1 MPVIRLAAALVLLLA
16 SGGMLFAQTAQPAV
30 STPDFYADAPEAD
43 RASIAKAEEFAA
55 QGKWLSA
62 WKTLAEFDAA
72 NANPFILAEK
82 VRIALDGYAQNT
94 LHLVFGFVD
103 LAEGQDLESAR
114 YGEIEIIGDPIEF
127 NPGEIAKAIEDK
139 GEAIPPVLSM
149 MLGDFYHTVWA
160 NYQGQWLQEDAE
172 ILAQGAE
179 NYERAMAY
187 DTYTPAS
194 LDRHSEI
201 LMTLQRFDAA
211 ESVLAKGLELDPE
224 NHVLILRMADIYFSS
239 GRFAEVYPLADKI
252 IAAPTDEEE
261 LNDAYVTAIK
271 AGLFSDENI
280 DAAVQSMA
288 KLNSIPKVLSEDIC
302 RAVTACTDVT
312 GFGLAGHAL
321 DLLSDGASLEIEME
335 SLPLL
340 PGIREM
346 ADMGLIPA
354 GAYRNKEHSGSKVI
368 NESRMGIF
376 AEDLIFDPQT
386 SGGLLIAIPSEL
398 EEDLLK
404 QLHAGGFNWSVRI
417 GKFVE
422 GDGLLKLV

>member
-1 MPVIRLAAALVLLLA
+1 MDFITPVVDSPEYFGKIAAANSLSDVYA
-16 SGGMLFAQTAQPAV
+16 MGGKPL
-30 STPDFYADAPEAD
+30 
-43 RASIAKAEEFAA
+43 
-55 QGKWLSA
+55 
-62 WKTLAEFDAA
+62 
-72 NANPFILAEK
+72 
-82 VRIALDGYAQNT
+82 IALNVVCFPTDCEPLDVLKEILNGGAQ
-94 LHLVFGFVD
+94 
-103 LAEGQDLESAR
+103 
-114 YGEIEIIGDPIEF
+114 
-127 NPGEIAKAIEDK
+127 KAIEAGAMLAGGHSVQDEEPK
-139 GEAIPPVLSM
+139 YGLVVFGEVKKDRMWTVGTAKP
-149 MLGDFYHTVWA
+149 GD
-160 NYQGQWLQEDAE
+160 
-172 ILAQGAE
+172 
-179 NYERAMAY
+179 
-187 DTYTPAS
+187 
-194 LDRHSEI
+194 
-201 LMTLQRFDAA
+201 
-211 ESVLAKGLELDPE
+211 
-224 NHVLILRMADIYFSS
+224 VLILTKPI
-239 GRFAEVYPLADKI
+239 GTG
-252 IAAPTDEEE
+252 IA
-261 LNDAYVTAIK
+261 VTAIK

-335 SLPLL
+335 SLPIL
-340 PGIREM
+340 PGIGEM

-398 EEDLLK
+398 EEELIK

-422 GDGLLKLV
+422 GDNLIKLV

>member
-1 MPVIRLAAALVLLLA
+1 MDFITPVVDSPEYFGKIAAANSLSDVYA
-16 SGGMLFAQTAQPAV
+16 MGGKPL
-30 STPDFYADAPEAD
+30 
-43 RASIAKAEEFAA
+43 
-55 QGKWLSA
+55 
-62 WKTLAEFDAA
+62 
-72 NANPFILAEK
+72 
-82 VRIALDGYAQNT
+82 IALNVVCFPTDCEPLDVLKQILNGGAQ
-94 LHLVFGFVD
+94 
-103 LAEGQDLESAR
+103 
-114 YGEIEIIGDPIEF
+114 
-127 NPGEIAKAIEDK
+127 KAIEAGAMLAGGHSVQDEEPK
-139 GEAIPPVLSM
+139 YGLVVFGEVKKDRMWTVGTAKP
-149 MLGDFYHTVWA
+149 GD
-160 NYQGQWLQEDAE
+160 
-172 ILAQGAE
+172 
-179 NYERAMAY
+179 
-187 DTYTPAS
+187 
-194 LDRHSEI
+194 
-201 LMTLQRFDAA
+201 
-211 ESVLAKGLELDPE
+211 
-224 NHVLILRMADIYFSS
+224 VLILTKPI
-239 GRFAEVYPLADKI
+239 GTG
-252 IAAPTDEEE
+252 IA
-261 LNDAYVTAIK
+261 VTAIK

-340 PGIREM
+340 PGIGEM

-398 EEDLLK
+398 EEELLK

-422 GDGLLKLV
+422 GANSIKLI

>member
-1 MPVIRLAAALVLLLA
+1 MDFITPVVDSPEYFGKIAAANSLSDVYA
-16 SGGMLFAQTAQPAV
+16 MGGKPL
-30 STPDFYADAPEAD
+30 
-43 RASIAKAEEFAA
+43 
-55 QGKWLSA
+55 
-62 WKTLAEFDAA
+62 
-72 NANPFILAEK
+72 
-82 VRIALDGYAQNT
+82 IALNVVCFPTDC
-94 LHLVFGFVD
+94 
-103 LAEGQDLESAR
+103 E
-114 YGEIEIIGDPIEF
+114 P
-127 NPGEIAKAIEDK
+127 
-139 GEAIPPVLSM
+139 
-149 MLGDFYHTVWA
+149 
-160 NYQGQWLQEDAE
+160 
-172 ILAQGAE
+172 
-179 NYERAMAY
+179 
-187 DTYTPAS
+187 
-194 LDRHSEI
+194 LD
-201 LMTLQRFDAA
+201 
-211 ESVLAKGLELDPE
+211 
-224 NHVLILRMADIYFSS
+224 VLILTKPIGT
-239 GRFAEVYPLADKI
+239 GRA
-252 IAAPTDEEE
+252 
-261 LNDAYVTAIK
+261 VTAIK

-340 PGIREM
+340 PGIGEM

-398 EEDLLK
+398 EEELIK

-422 GDGLLKLV
+422 GDNLIKLV

>member
-1 MPVIRLAAALVLLLA
+1 MDFITPVVDSPEYFGKIAAANSLSDVYA
-16 SGGMLFAQTAQPAV
+16 MGGKPL
-30 STPDFYADAPEAD
+30 
-43 RASIAKAEEFAA
+43 
-55 QGKWLSA
+55 
-62 WKTLAEFDAA
+62 
-72 NANPFILAEK
+72 
-82 VRIALDGYAQNT
+82 IALNVVCFPTDCEPLDVLKQILNGGAQ
-94 LHLVFGFVD
+94 
-103 LAEGQDLESAR
+103 
-114 YGEIEIIGDPIEF
+114 
-127 NPGEIAKAIEDK
+127 KAIEAGAMLAGGHSVQDEEPK
-139 GEAIPPVLSM
+139 YGLVVFGEVKKDRMWTVGTAKP
-149 MLGDFYHTVWA
+149 GD
-160 NYQGQWLQEDAE
+160 
-172 ILAQGAE
+172 
-179 NYERAMAY
+179 
-187 DTYTPAS
+187 
-194 LDRHSEI
+194 
-201 LMTLQRFDAA
+201 
-211 ESVLAKGLELDPE
+211 
-224 NHVLILRMADIYFSS
+224 VLILTKPI
-239 GRFAEVYPLADKI
+239 GTG
-252 IAAPTDEEE
+252 IA
-261 LNDAYVTAIK
+261 VTAIK

-335 SLPLL
+335 SLPIL
-340 PGIREM
+340 PGIGEM

-398 EEDLLK
+398 EEELIK

-422 GDGLLKLV
+422 GDNLIKLV

>member
-1 MPVIRLAAALVLLLA
+1 MDFITPVVDSPEYFGKIAAANSLSDVYA
-16 SGGMLFAQTAQPAV
+16 MGGKPL
-30 STPDFYADAPEAD
+30 
-43 RASIAKAEEFAA
+43 
-55 QGKWLSA
+55 
-62 WKTLAEFDAA
+62 
-72 NANPFILAEK
+72 
-82 VRIALDGYAQNT
+82 IALNVVCFPTDCEPLDVLKQILNGGAQ
-94 LHLVFGFVD
+94 
-103 LAEGQDLESAR
+103 
-114 YGEIEIIGDPIEF
+114 
-127 NPGEIAKAIEDK
+127 KAIEAGAMLAGGHSVQDEEPK
-139 GEAIPPVLSM
+139 YGLVVFGEVKKDRMWTVGTAKP
-149 MLGDFYHTVWA
+149 GD
-160 NYQGQWLQEDAE
+160 
-172 ILAQGAE
+172 
-179 NYERAMAY
+179 
-187 DTYTPAS
+187 
-194 LDRHSEI
+194 
-201 LMTLQRFDAA
+201 
-211 ESVLAKGLELDPE
+211 
-224 NHVLILRMADIYFSS
+224 VLILTKPI
-239 GRFAEVYPLADKI
+239 GTG
-252 IAAPTDEEE
+252 IA
-261 LNDAYVTAIK
+261 VTAIK

-340 PGIREM
+340 PGIGEM

-398 EEDLLK
+398 EEELIK